1 MTDSIKTRLILGV
14 NLVIFLVLIVASVVD
29 YYRALH
35 EIDEVF
41 DAQLAQTTRLLAR
54 LVEHEPDLASRAVPL
69 QVAVP
74 MLDSHLMEVP
84 SALERLREGHKYES
98 QIGFQVRSKDGRLL
112 LSSENTSHTMLAPL
126 QSGYFERTDPDQQW
140 ISFSLF
146 DPASQL
152 WLQAGQHIA
161 VRDELSLYLVT
172 GQIGQV
178 LVTMLLLSVLIYLLV
193 QKMFLPVDTLSQQLQ
208 QSSAT
213 ALKPLNIRLPAE
225 IAPVQT
231 AINDLLANIDQHLTQ
246 EKRFI
251 ADASHELRTPLTILR
266 LHAQN
271 ISLADNDHDRQK
283 AVDAIISSAL
293 RMSHLVSQLMALAKA
308 DRLSTAQQTDVA
320 IAPLLEQVLSLL
332 PTAQLEKV
340 QWQLQIPAQTTV
352 RGDSSLLQVVCRNL
366 LDNASKY
373 APADSV
379 VTVSVQTTP
388 QQLVLHFCNALPP
401 DAGMDTERL
410 SDRFYRS
417 PQHQQ
422 IDGAGLGLS
431 IVRQI
436 MQLHQG
442 ELTIRQNSEY
452 LCVLLKFPNPVLPGD
467 GPPPPKV

>member
-1 MTDSIKTRLILGV
+1 MRTNSIKTRIVLGV
-14 NLVIFLVLIVASVVD
+14 NAVILLVLIAASVVD
-29 YYRALH
+29 YYRSLH

-54 LVEHEPDLASRAVPL
+54 LVENEPELARRRSALVIPVPE
-69 QVAVP
+69 
-74 MLDSHLMEVP
+74 LDERLMEVP

-98 QIGFQVRSKDGRLL
+98 QIGFQVRSRDGRLL
-112 LSSENTSHTMLAPL
+112 LSSANTSHTLLAPL

-140 ISFSLF
+140 ISFSLY
-146 DPASQL
+146 DPVSQL

-161 VRDELSLYLVT
+161 VRDELSLYLVS

-193 QKMFLPVDTLSQQLQ
+193 QQMFVPLDALRQQLQ
-208 QSSAT
+208 QSSPI
-213 ALKPLNIRLPAE
+213 ALQPLAIDLPTE
-225 IAPVQT
+225 ILPVQI
-231 AINDLLANIDQHLTQ
+231 AINALLDNINLHLAQ

-251 ADASHELRTPLTILR
+251 ADASHELRTPLAILR

-271 ISLADNDHDRQK
+271 IGLATTDAERR
-283 AVDAIISSAL
+283 AAIDAIISSSM

-308 DRLSTAQQTDVA
+308 DRLSLNQLEDIDVA
-320 IAPLLEQVLSLL
+320 QLIEQALTQVS
-332 PTAQLEKV
+332 PAQLEKV
-340 QWQLQIPAQTTV
+340 QWQIDIPPALTI
-352 RGDSSLLQVVCRNL
+352 RGDNSLLQVVCRNL

-379 VTVSVQTTP
+379 VRVHASLHP
-388 QQLVLHFCNALPP
+388 QQLLLHFTNDISPGTQIDP
-401 DAGMDTERL
+401 ERL
-410 SDRFYRS
+410 ADRFYRS

-436 MQLHQG
+436 IQAHQAQLEIQS
-442 ELTIRQNSEY
+442 TSTQQ
-452 LCVLLKFPNPVLPGD
+452 VTVTLKFDRLD
-467 GPPPPKV
+467 AT